1 MSHHRAPTNNGEK
14 MQSQSG
20 FTLIETM
27 ITLAIIGLLAAVAL
41 PVYQNYTIRTKVAE
55 GLIMSSPLKNAL
67 VEAFQNGGPRS
78 MECTDKTTC
87 DALAAPDLHNL
98 TYNYVA
104 AITSAGNGAITI
116 TYRIPA
122 IPQNQNQ
129 LVLTPVE
136 SNGTTPLDLS
146 HGSTQGK
153 VINWSCAL
161 DGTLTNKYRPVDCRL

>member
-1 MSHHRAPTNNGEK
+1 
-14 MQSQSG
+14 
-20 FTLIETM
+20 M
-27 ITLAIIGLLAAVAL
+27 ITLAIVGLLAAVAL

-55 GLIMSSPLKNAL
+55 GLIMSSPMKNAV

-87 DALAAPDLHNL
+87 DALAAPDMHNL
-98 TYNYVA
+98 AYNYVA
-104 AITSAGNGAITI
+104 AITSASNGAITI

-122 IPQNQNQ
+122 LSAGLDQ

-146 HGSTQGK
+146 NGSSQGK
-153 VINWSCAL
+153 VINWSCAQG
-161 DGTLTNKYRPVDCRL
+161 GTLTNKYRPVDCRF

>member
-1 MSHHRAPTNNGEK
+1 MRN
-14 MQSQSG
+14 QSG

-55 GLIMSSPLKNAL
+55 GLIMSTPLKNAI

-78 MECTDKTTC
+78 MACTDKATC
-87 DALAAPDLHNL
+87 DALVAPAMHNL
-98 TYNYVA
+98 ATSYVA
-104 AITSAGNGAITI
+104 AITSASNGVITI

-122 IPQNQNQ
+122 IPQDRNQ

-136 SNGTTPLDLS
+136 ANGTTPLDLS
-146 HGSTQGK
+146 NGSSQGK
-153 VINWSCAL
+153 VINWICAL
-161 DGTLTNKYRPVDCRL
+161 DGTLINKYRPVDCRF